1 MKPGLAGL
9 RDESLAAAVVEEFPT
24 ALLVLDA
31 AGRVLL
37 WNQAAARLTG
47 WTEAEV
53 IGKPVPFVPPEALEG
68 FRKRHEEAFSGG
80 ELPPLVVSRRRK
92 DGSAMDV
99 SIARAA
105 LRDPSGKVFAVLGAV
120 TDVTERLREEA
131 EKNQKETNF
140 RALIERAPDAI
151 IVYRLGIVVYT
162 NPRMVSLLGYDR
174 PEDLAGLR
182 VLGLVHPD
190 DRAHAAERLRDISE
204 RDLEVPP
211 LEERFLRRDGGAVDV
226 EVMCLPVIF
235 DGERAILSHARD
247 ITERKRF
254 RVQLAMADRLASVGR
269 LAAGVG
275 HEINNPL
282 TYVIGSLDR
291 LARQLRERPA
301 ESEREGAQAELGE
314 LVAAASHGVERVRQI
329 VRDLAVL
336 SRGDSEERTPV
347 DVLRVL
353 ETCVNV
359 AEHQMRN
366 RARLVKD
373 YEPLPT
379 ISSSESRLGQVFLN
393 LLLNAAQAIPEGRP
407 DENTITIVAR
417 REASKLV
424 VLIRDTGVGIPPS
437 VKNRVFDPFFTTK
450 PLGMGTG
457 LGLSICQSI
466 LSSLGGEIALES
478 DGRTG
483 TTARVTLPASEPL
496 GLERAGATEEPNA
509 LGPRRRVLVIDD
521 EPRVAAILQTALSEA
536 HDTQVAPGA
545 RFALEL
551 LRRGETFDVVLCDLM
566 MDDMDGQAFYAAVRT
581 EFPGLERRIAFVTGG
596 AFTREAQDFLASIPN
611 PCLPKPFDLDAVFRA
626 IRDL

>member
-1 MKPGLAGL
+1 MQSALAGL
-9 RDESLAAAVVEEFPT
+9 EDESLAAAVVEEFPT
-24 ALLVLDA
+24 ALLVLDF

-37 WNQAAARLTG
+37 WNQAATRLTG
-47 WTEAEV
+47 WSRSEV
-53 IGKPVPFVPPEALEG
+53 LGQPVPFVPPEGLEG

-105 LRDPSGKVFAVLGAV
+105 LRDASGKVFAVLGAV
-120 TDVTERLREEA
+120 TDITERLREEA
-131 EKNQKETNF
+131 AKNQKETNF

-151 IVYRLGIVVYT
+151 IVYRLGIVLYT
-162 NPRMVSLLGYDR
+162 NPKMVSLLGYDR
-174 PEDLAGLR
+174 PEDLVGLR
-182 VLGLVHPD
+182 VLGLVHAD
-190 DRAHAAERLRDISE
+190 DRAVAAERVRDVSE
-204 RDLEVPP
+204 GDVEAPP
-211 LEERFLRRDGGAVDV
+211 FEERFLRRDGGIVDV

-254 RVQLAMADRLASVGR
+254 RAQLAMADRLSSVGR

-291 LARQLRERPA
+291 LARQLREQPA
-301 ESEREGAQAELGE
+301 ASEREADLLE
-314 LVAAASHGVERVRQI
+314 LVSAASHGVERVRQI

-359 AEHQMRN
+359 ADHQVRN
-366 RARLVKD
+366 RARLVKE

-379 ISSSESRLGQVFLN
+379 IASSESRLGQVFLN

-407 DENTITIVAR
+407 DVNAITIIAR
-417 REASKLV
+417 REGDKLV
-424 VLIRDTGVGIPPS
+424 VLIRDTGVGIPPGL
-437 VKNRVFDPFFTTK
+437 KDRVFDPFFTTK
-450 PLGMGTG
+450 PLGVGTG

-466 LSSLGGEIALES
+466 LTSLGGEIALES
-478 DGRTG
+478 DGRRG
-483 TTARVTLPASEPL
+483 TTARVTLPLNEPHAD
-496 GLERAGATEEPNA
+496 ERAGATEEADA

-545 RFALEL
+545 RFALDL
-551 LRRGETFDVVLCDLM
+551 LRRGDTFDVVLCDLM
-566 MDDMDGQAFYAAVRT
+566 MDDMDGQAFYAAVRA

-596 AFTREAQDFLASIPN
+596 AFTRESQDFLGSIPN
-611 PCLPKPFDLDAVFRA
+611 PCLAKPFDLDAVFRA